1 MIVDGI
7 CFGILLFWFH
17 KHEAETKKKTEKQPN
32 DECRMYAGNKRWR
45 FLVLPNARAL
55 INTEWHENNERTI
68 DDDDDDDENNDKEP
82 KRHEVRQGSAKELDN
97 SRTRKH
103 CEKREI
109 S

>member
-1 MIVDGI
+1 MAI
-7 CFGILLFWFH
+7 FGLTIRARTH
-17 KHEAETKKKTEKQPN
+17 KHRMARKQ
-32 DECRMYAGNKRWR
+32 
-45 FLVLPNARAL
+45 
-55 INTEWHENNERTI
+55 RTI
-68 DDDDDDDENNDKEP
+68 DDDDDENNDKEP